1 MKISVR
7 ADQCNFSIPLP
18 NWLLLNPV
26 SFRIVAQAVR
36 KNCSQRI
43 SGISISPSVAK
54 ALVREIRR
62 LKKRY
67 GSLTI
72 VEIYSANG
80 EHITITL

>member
-7 ADQCNFSIPLP
+7 ADQCSLSIPLP

-36 KNCSQRI
+36 KNCSERI
-43 SGISISPSVAK
+43 PGISISPSAAK
-54 ALVREIRR
+54 ALAREIRR

-72 VEIYSANG
+72 VEVYSANA
-80 EHITITL
+80 EYITITL